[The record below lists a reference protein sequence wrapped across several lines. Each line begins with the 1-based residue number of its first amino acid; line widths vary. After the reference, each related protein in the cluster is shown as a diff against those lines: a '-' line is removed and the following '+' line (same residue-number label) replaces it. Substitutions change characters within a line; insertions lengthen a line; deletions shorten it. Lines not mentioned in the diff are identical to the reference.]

1 MPASRSPYT
10 RSERREKAFDLFR
23 KGYGPTDVGR
33 KLKVSKN
40 TALALKRRYE
50 EAIKDEVRQ
59 RPDMMSD
66 VLGNTLRSLEEL
78 DLVRKDAWRRLE
90 GRSDHECPECGTLL
104 ACSHSL
110 PIQSATQ
117 LHGVILK
124 AQEQRVKLFGLMGV
138 KAEYFSHVSMVQAIQ
153 LRIIEFLQNELCEAD
168 RMKFTAWMDNA
179 LPEITERAESSSEL
193 PIIEADGYEVHVP
206 ADFSANS

>member
-138 KAEYFSHVSMVQAIQ
+138 KQEYFIHVQNIQVVQMLI
-153 LRIIEFLQNELCEAD
+153 LEFLQNELCEAD
-168 RMKFTAWMDNA
+168 RMKFTTWMDERMPQLTQGSSENA
-179 LPEITERAESSSEL
+179 LPILDVDSE
-193 PIIEADGYEVHVP
+193 EVTVP
-206 ADFSANS
+206 AL